1 MARDLIL
8 VRHAMPEVIRGVS
21 SKLWRLSDGSREHCV
36 LLADALS
43 GELASPVISSGRPKV
58 DDTAAV
64 LALRR
69 GLAVQTDERV
79 AEVDQG
85 SVWYDGDYRGR
96 AADYLDGIDM
106 PGWEARELVARRF
119 AAAVNERLAEPGAA
133 DLVVVNHGLAMSLY
147 LASLL
152 PEVVV
157 DNRRDAFHLV
167 QFWQDLTFPD
177 AWRLDLEQNT
187 LTRLFYGGLT
197 GT

>member
-21 SKLWRLSDGSREHCV
+21 SKFWRLSDSSREHCV

-43 GELASPVISSGRPKV
+43 GELASPVISSGQPKV